1 MMRKERR
8 KANALGHLDT
18 ALVDDEETD
27 AEHLAGCGGAHML
40 NRYEV
45 LLFNDGNVK
54 EERRKEKWIVRSK
67 RHSCVP
73 PRRDGVLLSRRARG
87 RAAAAAGVRAPCT
100 RAESPSLN
108 KCDQNGL
115 G

>member
-1 MMRKERR
+1 MQVRIIEKHVMMRKERR

-54 EERRKEKWIVRSK
+54 EERRKKKEERSA
-67 RHSCVP
+67 
-73 PRRDGVLLSRRARG
+73 L
-87 RAAAAAGVRAPCT
+87 
-100 RAESPSLN
+100 
-108 KCDQNGL
+108 
-115 G
+115 